1 MKLKFKISPRFPVA
15 PDLAKQVARF
25 CARLAKPICLK
36 KRLELPSEI
45 IFTLTRKGGYR
56 NRSGSAARNRR
67 ESFYRRKPVRIRLG
81 EGFDSGVHM
90 ERQYKY
96 ADSPVCP
103 CDGQTEVYLHLV
115 AHELGHA
122 ICGFEGNKVGEFQ
135 CENFGRHCLEEWRMA
150 TQDPAAMI

>member
-1 MKLKFKISPRFPVA
+1 MKLKFKISPRFPVN
-15 PDLAKQVARF
+15 PELAKQVARF
-25 CARLAKPICLK
+25 CAGLARPICRM

-45 IFTLTRKGGYR
+45 RFNMRRCGFSR

-67 ESFYRRKPVRIRLG
+67 ESFYRIKPVTITLG
-81 EGFDSGVHM
+81 EGFNSGVHM

-122 ICGFEGNKVGEFQ
+122 ICGFEANKTGEFQ
-135 CENFGRHCLEEWRMA
+135 CENFARHCLEEWRMA